1 MGMQNTLLDLNNHL
15 FAELERLGDEGLKG
29 DRLKEECNR
38 AKAIS
43 AVAGRI
49 VSNAAVILNAKKL
62 DLEYGKNEAQL
73 HRRFSKSRTHCC
85 RGNVLI

>member
-62 DLEYGKNEAQL
+62 DLEYGENEAPRIFL
-73 HRRFSKSRTHCC
+73 GDKTDKRLLEEES
-85 RGNVLI
+85 